1 MKKTFPMLMALGTAG
16 ALALSG
22 CAGGSAAPAD
32 GSSAPVKIGFFGFAA
47 SNSFAQGT
55 FSGVKKAA
63 EANGAT
69 ATFVDGNF
77 DGQAQAQQI
86 TDAVTSKQYDVMIVQ
101 ANDNLVV
108 KQPLENAVKAG
119 ITVVIEFVPVG
130 DNFETTEPQI
140 EGAISIVDPPVGNG
154 KGLAT
159 MGLDACKQVSGEC
172 EVAYMEGNPALPLD
186 NARTQTVLDGLGA
199 AGGNVKVL
207 PKVTGGYTQDDG
219 RKAYQS
225 IIQANP
231 GVDVII
237 GSTQAIAGAWE
248 AGGKDT
254 EIKFIGNGAST
265 QAADHVRK
273 GDWYGMWSID
283 AVKNGETAA
292 TYGIKKHHGESV
304 PMSTAE
310 ETLGVNGGIGTK
322 EALDKA
328 NFVGGYDE

>member
-1 MKKTFPMLMALGTAG
+1 MALGTAG

-86 TDAVTSKQYDVMIVQ
+86 TDAVTSKQFDVMIVQ

-108 KQPLENAVKAG
+108 KQPLENAIKAG

-130 DNFETTEPQI
+130 DNFDTTEPQI

-186 NARTQTVLDGLGA
+186 NARTKAVLDTLATGS
-199 AGGNVKVL
+199 NVKVL

-225 IIQANP
+225 IVQANP

-254 EIKFIGNGAST
+254 EIKFVGNGASI
-265 QAADHVRK
+265 QAVDHVRN
-273 GDWYGMWSID
+273 GDWFGIWSID
-283 AVKNGETAA
+283 VLKDGETAA
-292 TYGIKKHHGESV
+292 EYGIKKHRGEDV
-304 PMSTAE
+304 ALATAE
-310 ETLGVNGGIGTK
+310 SSLGVNNGLGTK

-328 NFVGGYDE
+328 NFVSGYNE